1 LLRDDGSVRIRSLVF
16 NSLGHFANDGMNNFV
31 PIMAAI
37 LVVSVKDFSLFY
49 VGILTPVF
57 YVASTFLSTF
67 VGRRVDRGSNP
78 GRLIGIGI
86 ALLSLGLVGFYLSVT
101 FLAGFPLVGAVLASA
116 VVMGF
121 GSSVYHPISATIMRH
136 TFKSNTRGK
145 AMGVVGAAGTV
156 GSTIYPSLFV
166 FSALLLTDSGSLI
179 LLAAIGF
186 ILSVSI
192 WLGLRSIRIGD
203 EIQEERE
210 RPKTRDAMTRGIL
223 ILTVITAVRSISTTG
238 FTAFL
243 PTYITANKGIAV
255 ANPLFGLTL
264 SSMYAAGVAG
274 QLFFGA
280 LMDRID
286 KRMVLGIGSVGSAVA
301 TLGYISTNGTVEF
314 FFVALFGFFT
324 FSNFPT
330 LLTLAAEYVPAGSVS
345 LGNAVVWG
353 YGITGGNVIG
363 PLVVA
368 AIVVNNYSL
377 LTFSF
382 AVMAAF
388 GLAGAV
394 MTPIM
399 PKPGIRR
406 RRTIVVTP
414 GKTE

>member
-1 LLRDDGSVRIRSLVF
+1 MVREDGSFRIRSLVF

-37 LVVSVKDFSLFY
+37 LVIRGDFSLVY

-67 VGRRVDRGSNP
+67 VGHRVDRGSNP
-78 GRLIGIGI
+78 GRIIGIGI
-86 ALLSLGLVGFYLSVT
+86 SFLSLGPVGFYLSIT
-101 FLAGFPLVGAVLASA
+101 FLTGFPLVVAVLLAA
-116 VVMGF
+116 VIMGF

-136 TFKSNTRGK
+136 TFTSKTRGR

-156 GSTIYPSLFV
+156 GSTTYPLLFV
-166 FSALLLTDSGSLI
+166 FSALVLTDSGSLV

-186 ILSVSI
+186 ALSVSI
-192 WLGLRSIRIGD
+192 WLGLRTIRIRD
-203 EIQEERE
+203 ENRENQE
-210 RPKTRDAMTRGIL
+210 RPKTRDAMTKGIL

-243 PTYITANKGIAV
+243 PTYITVNKGIAV

-264 SSMYAAGVAG
+264 SAMYAAGVAG

-280 LMDRID
+280 LIDRID
-286 KRMVLGIGSVGSAVA
+286 KRMVLGIGSVGSALA
-301 TLGYISTNGTVEF
+301 TIGYIWTNGTIEF
-314 FFVALFGFFT
+314 LFIALFGFFT

-330 LLTLAAEYVPAGSVS
+330 LLTLAAEYVPAGSSS
-345 LGNAVVWG
+345 LGNALVWG

-363 PLVVA
+363 PVVVA

-377 LTFSF
+377 LTFAF
-382 AVMAAF
+382 AVVAVI
-388 GLAGAV
+388 GLVGAV
-394 MTPIM
+394 ATPVM
-399 PKPGIRR
+399 PKPGKPL
-406 RRTIVVTP
+406 RTTVVVPP
-414 GKTE
+414 GKTG